1 MMSRLTMNASIGRH
15 LEKAFDLEAFPRS
28 KGHPE
33 LQRGQMRYIGAGG
46 SPKVDDPN
54 TLPPEHFSLSII
66 DLPPGHYGAMH
77 YHDDCEETFLGLDG
91 RMTVGVGWGDEVI
104 ELSLGPKDLLKLPPN
119 LPHAYRNDTLEP
131 ARISI
136 KVGSKRPNLP
146 IYTAHPN
153 QSDRAIQFGAA
164 PGKTCAF
171 SSRSEDPRQ
180 RLIVEHLARYAQL
193 PVRWDTAGFAWKVF
207 VGEGGV
213 PAGNFRESLAFLP
226 PGTGVRPY
234 VRDVEDAYFVLDGAL
249 TVGWVVDGR
258 AMEERLGPRDVILT
272 PPGVAH
278 YFRNDG
284 YADVEFMMVV
294 GNGLPE
300 DVKFERAQ

>member
-1 MMSRLTMNASIGRH
+1 MSGMKMDAWIGRH
-15 LEKAFDLEAFPRS
+15 LEKAFDWEAFPRS

-46 SPKVDDPN
+46 SPKVDDPH
-54 TLPPEHFSLSII
+54 TLPPEHFTLSII
-66 DLPPGHYGAMH
+66 ELPPGHFGAMH

-91 RMTVGVGWGDEVI
+91 RITIGFGWDDEVI

-131 ARISI
+131 VRLSI
-136 KVGSKRPNLP
+136 KVGSRRPNLP

-153 QSDRAIQFGAA
+153 QSERALQFGAA
-164 PGKTCAF
+164 PGKTLTF
-171 SSRSEDPRQ
+171 QPSSDDPRQ
-180 RLIVEHLARYAQL
+180 RTIVEHLVRHAQQ
-193 PVRWDTAGFAWKVF
+193 PVRWDAAGIGWQTW

-213 PAGNFRESLAFLP
+213 PPGNFRESLACVP
-226 PGTGVRPY
+226 RGTGVRPY
-234 VRDVEDAYFVLDGAL
+234 TRSVEDAFFVLSGAL

-258 AMEERLGPRDVILT
+258 VQETRLGPRDVLLT
-272 PPGVAH
+272 PAGVPH

-284 YADVEFMMVV
+284 FADTEFVMVV
-294 GNGLPE
+294 GNALPE
-300 DVKFERAQ
+300 DVAFERAA